1 MSVPLP
7 ENWPEFWAARK
18 AQAQTQTH
26 VHLCGI
32 PYARVPYGK
41 DHPDTAPTC
50 RDCGVNKGQLHVP
63 TCCVERC
70 PICSGQAIGCGCAD
84 DPREEASA

>member
-1 MSVPLP
+1 MTKPLP
-7 ENWPEFWAARK
+7 ANWPEVWAARK
-18 AQAQTQTH
+18 AEAQRKTH

-32 PYARVPYGK
+32 PYERVPYGS
-41 DHPDTAPTC
+41 DYPDGAKTC
-50 RDCGVNKGQLHVP
+50 RDCGVEHGQLHAP

-84 DPREEASA
+84 DETEEVPA